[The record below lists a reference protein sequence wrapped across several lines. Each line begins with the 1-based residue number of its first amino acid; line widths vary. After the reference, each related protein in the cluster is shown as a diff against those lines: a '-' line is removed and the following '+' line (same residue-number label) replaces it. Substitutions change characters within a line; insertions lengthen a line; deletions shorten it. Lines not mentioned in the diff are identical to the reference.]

1 MLFVLIVLPIFIL
14 VFWPLCS
21 LVNFGLLR
29 LFRIKI
35 PRHSTQSF
43 HIIIFGPLLNLLA
56 LFFVFSIFEQSKPSQ
71 ADIIGFY
78 EIDRSF
84 YPGPNADWQHATY
97 EFEIGEDFA
106 SIRDARTNTTQS
118 YPIEWIYGYRW
129 RFADDGKRHHL
140 ISDGPTI
147 YRHTFSHSYIF
158 HSPLYGNVKF
168 KKKSHGFWKWFA
180 AGIAVLL
187 ICKALWPKHDLS
199 RWLNISRFR
208 IRPPSL

>member
-1 MLFVLIVLPIFIL
+1 VILIGLLIFVLIIWPVAACLCLGIL
-14 VFWPLCS
+14 K
-21 LVNFGLLR
+21 LLG
-29 LFRIKI
+29 FKSNPDSPAKI
-35 PRHSTQSF
+35 L
-43 HIIIFGPLLNLLA
+43 I
-56 LFFVFSIFEQSKPSQ
+56 SIFAPFAIIALLYLVGRVSERTVPSKD
-71 ADIIGFY
+71 DIIGTY

-84 YPGPNADWQHATY
+84 FPGPNADWQHATY
-97 EFEIGEDFA
+97 EFKIGEDFA
-106 SIRDARTNTTQS
+106 SIRDARTNTTRS
-118 YPIEWIYGYRW
+118 YPIEWTYRYHW
-129 RFADDGKRHHL
+129 NFAHEGKRHHM